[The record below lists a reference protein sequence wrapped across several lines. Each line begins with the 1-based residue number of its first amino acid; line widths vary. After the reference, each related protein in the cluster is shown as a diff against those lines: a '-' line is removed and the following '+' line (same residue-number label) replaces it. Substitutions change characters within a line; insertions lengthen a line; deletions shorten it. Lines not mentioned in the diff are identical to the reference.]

1 MLQQRQK
8 TQSLPD
14 EYLNSFIHTIYVYI
28 VCIKVFVNDAYIY
41 KYCVYINN
49 VCMYCMY
56 CMYRMYCMSMYVD
69 I

>member
-28 VCIKVFVNDAYIY
+28 VCIKVFVNDA
-41 KYCVYINN
+41 
-49 VCMYCMY
+49 CMYCMY
-56 CMYRMYCMSMYVD
+56 CMYRMYCMSMYVY